1 MSGFTAGAF
10 AGVLVQLY
18 SNSVRKLPLMRRKFF
33 FLDDFV
39 AIWLGGLDLLGQP

>member
-33 FLDDFV
+33 FFLGQFSF
-39 AIWLGGLDLLGQP
+39 IPFWLGGLDL